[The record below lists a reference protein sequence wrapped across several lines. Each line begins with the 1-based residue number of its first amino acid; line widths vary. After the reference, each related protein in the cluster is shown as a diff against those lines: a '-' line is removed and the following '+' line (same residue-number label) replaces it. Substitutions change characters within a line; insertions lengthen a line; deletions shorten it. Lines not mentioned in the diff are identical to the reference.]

1 MTVSISETNKEKQ
14 KQLKVE
20 DVIWAYRENRN
31 LLLNATDKYMT
42 TDYPITEE
50 QKKEVSEYRQ
60 KLRDC
65 TKTFTVSFDDKHQ
78 LVQTFP
84 TKPSWLEDK

>member
-14 KQLKVE
+14 KQIKVD

-31 LLLNATDKYMT
+31 LLLDATDKYMT

-65 TKTFTVSFDDKHQ
+65 TKTFTEVKFDESHQ

-84 TKPSWLEDK
+84 TKPSWI

>member
-1 MTVSISETNKEKQ
+1 MMAVRISETNKEKQ

-20 DVIWAYRENRN
+20 DVIWAYRKNRN
-31 LLLNATDKYMT
+31 DLLNETDKYMT
-42 TDYPITEE
+42 TDFPITEE

-65 TKTFTVSFDDKHQ
+65 TKTFTVVEFDEYHQ

-84 TKPSWLEDK
+84 TKPSWI

>member
-1 MTVSISETNKEKQ
+1 MTVSISETDKEKQ
-14 KQLKVE
+14 KQLKAE

-31 LLLNATDKYMT
+31 LLLNATDKYMA

-65 TKTFTVSFDDKHQ
+65 TKTFTEVKFDEYDQ

-84 TKPSWLEDK
+84 TKPSWI

>member
-1 MTVSISETNKEKQ
+1 MRISVSETNKENQ
-14 KQLKVE
+14 KAIKAE
-20 DVIWAYRENRN
+20 DVIWAYRKNRN
-31 LLLNATDKYMT
+31 DLLNETDKYMT

-65 TKTFTVSFDDKHQ
+65 TKTFTVAFDDKHQ
-78 LVQTFP
+78 LVQPFP
-84 TKPSWLEDK
+84 TKPSWI

>member
-1 MTVSISETNKEKQ
+1 MTVRISETNKEKQ
-14 KQLKVE
+14 KQIKVE
-20 DVIWAYRENRN
+20 DVIWAYRKNRN
-31 LLLNATDKYMT
+31 DLLNETDKYMT
-42 TDYPITEE
+42 TDFPITEE

-65 TKTFTVSFDDKHQ
+65 TKTFTEVKFDERHQ

-84 TKPSWLEDK
+84 TKPSWI

>member
-1 MTVSISETNKEKQ
+1 MRVGISETNKEKQ

-31 LLLNATDKYMT
+31 DLLGETDKYMT
-42 TDYPITEE
+42 TYYPITEE

-65 TKTFTVSFDDKHQ
+65 TKTFTEVKFDEGHQ

-84 TKPSWLEDK
+84 TKPSWI

>member
-1 MTVSISETNKEKQ
+1 MTVSISETNKERQ

-65 TKTFTVSFDDKHQ
+65 TKTFTEVKFDEYDQ

-84 TKPSWLEDK
+84 TKPSWI

>member
-1 MTVSISETNKEKQ
+1 MRISVSETNKENQ
-14 KQLKVE
+14 KAIKAE

-31 LLLNATDKYMT
+31 DLLNETDKYMT

-65 TKTFTVSFDDKHQ
+65 TKTFTVAFDDKHQ
-78 LVQTFP
+78 LVQPFP
-84 TKPSWLEDK
+84 TKPSWI

>member
-14 KQLKVE
+14 KQIKVD
-20 DVIWAYRENRN
+20 DVIWAYRHNRN
-31 LLLNATDKYMT
+31 LLLDATDKYMT
-42 TDYPITEE
+42 TDYPISEE
-50 QKKEVSEYRQ
+50 KKKEVSEYRQ

-65 TKTFTVSFDDKHQ
+65 TKTFTVVEFDERHQ

-84 TKPSWLEDK
+84 TKPSWV